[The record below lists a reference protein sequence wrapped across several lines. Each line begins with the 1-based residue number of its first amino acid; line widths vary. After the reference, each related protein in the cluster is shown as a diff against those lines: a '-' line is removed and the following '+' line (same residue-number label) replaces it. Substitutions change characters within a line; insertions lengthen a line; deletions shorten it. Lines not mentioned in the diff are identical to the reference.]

1 MCDRE
6 KGTAT
11 SKAERERYGRVPY
24 GLCGCLNHSHVRNG
38 RRQLEPVDALW
49 DRDWGGTR
57 WPVNY
62 MAPEVS
68 GWAGV
73 VPVCVTAHHRA
84 SCDRVASFGLCFL
97 FFLVGVPHNKR

>member
-62 MAPEVS
+62 MAPEVR
-68 GWAGV
+68 WAGGCGAC
-73 VPVCVTAHHRA
+73 VCHDA
-84 SCDRVASFGLCFL
+84 SPRVMRPGSCRLGFVSFFWW
-97 FFLVGVPHNKR
+97 VGGSAQ